1 MALIALFT
9 VISFI
14 LFRAMRQ
21 SDLAFDDTIVGKI
34 ECFILGCLKF
44 AWIVGVIFLIF
55 CLTIR

>member
-55 CLTIR
+55 A